1 MNGVRK
7 IASGGGLL
15 LIAAVLGLVTAAAT
29 LAWLSAQEGDDAAL
43 TAAATNNI
51 PGRTVIVAREEIPA
65 GVELTTAMLELRE
78 IPISAILSG
87 ALTDLD
93 ELEGRTTRYPL
104 TFGEQVLESKLVGSD
119 GTGGVGLAYSVPA
132 GMRAASVQFS
142 EIMGAGGLIV
152 PGDRVDVMVST
163 DYSRLF
169 GPDEQPDDNDV
180 TGHPTVITI
189 LQDLLVLAVGQEFA
203 QPLDGDRDQATLRD
217 DAVEVQPS
225 AVSVTLAVTADEA
238 QTLFLASRE
247 GALGL
252 TLRSFGDSTRFTI
265 DPLFKLEQ
273 LQGSTGLA
281 SAR

>member
-29 LAWLSAQEGDDAAL
+29 LAWLSAQEGDDEAS

-51 PGRTVIVAREEIPA
+51 PGRTVVVAREEIPA
-65 GVELTTAMLELRE
+65 GVELTTAILELRE
-78 IPISAILSG
+78 IPVSAVLSG

-104 TFGEQVLESKLVGSD
+104 TLGEQVLESKLVGSD
-119 GTGGVGLAYSVPA
+119 GTSGVGLAYSVPA

-163 DYSRLF
+163 DYGRLF

-180 TGHPTVITI
+180 AGHPTVITI

-247 GALGL
+247 GSLGL

-281 SAR
+281 STR

>member
-29 LAWLSAQEGDDAAL
+29 LAWLSAQEGDDEAS

-51 PGRTVIVAREEIPA
+51 PGRTVVVAREEIPA
-65 GVELTTAMLELRE
+65 GVELTTAILELRE
-78 IPISAILSG
+78 IPVSAVLSG

-104 TFGEQVLESKLVGSD
+104 TLGEQVLESKLVGSD
-119 GTGGVGLAYSVPA
+119 GTSGVELAYSVPA

-163 DYSRLF
+163 DYGRLF
-169 GPDEQPDDNDV
+169 GP
-180 TGHPTVITI
+180 TSSLTT
-189 LQDLLVLAVGQEFA
+189 
-203 QPLDGDRDQATLRD
+203 T
-217 DAVEVQPS
+217 
-225 AVSVTLAVTADEA
+225 TW
-238 QTLFLASRE
+238 
-247 GALGL
+247 LG
-252 TLRSFGDSTRFTI
+252 TR
-265 DPLFKLEQ
+265 
-273 LQGSTGLA
+273 
-281 SAR
+281 R

>member
-29 LAWLSAQEGDDAAL
+29 LAWLSAQEGDDEAS

-51 PGRTVIVAREEIPA
+51 PGRTVVVAREEIPA
-65 GVELTTAMLELRE
+65 GVELTTAILELRE
-78 IPISAILSG
+78 IPVSAVLSG

-104 TFGEQVLESKLVGSD
+104 TLGEQVLESKLVGSD
-119 GTGGVGLAYSVPA
+119 GTSGVELAYSVPA

-163 DYSRLF
+163 DYGRLF

-180 TGHPTVITI
+180 AGHPTVITI

-247 GALGL
+247 GSLGL

-281 SAR
+281 STR

>member
-1 MNGVRK
+1 MNGLRK

-29 LAWLSAQEGDDAAL
+29 LAWLSAQEGDSAAS

-51 PGRTVIVAREEIPA
+51 PGRMVVVAREEIPA
-65 GVELTTAMLELRE
+65 GIELTSAMLELRE
-78 IPISAILSG
+78 IPITAVLSG

-93 ELEGRTTRYPL
+93 ELENRTTRYPI
-104 TFGEQVLESKLVGSD
+104 TIGEQLLESKLVGGD
-119 GTGGVGLAYSVPA
+119 GASGVGLAYSVPA
-132 GMRAASVQFS
+132 GLRAASVQFS

-163 DYSRLF
+163 DYGRLF
-169 GPDEQPDDNDV
+169 GPEEQPEDDV
-180 TGHPTVITI
+180 AGHPTVVTI
-189 LQDLLVLAVGQEFA
+189 LQDMLVLAVGQSFA
-203 QPLDGDRDQATLRD
+203 QPLEGDRDPATLRD
-217 DAVEVQPS
+217 DAVEAQPS
-225 AVSVTLAVTADEA
+225 AVSVTLAVTADQA

-247 GALGL
+247 GSLGL

-273 LQGSTGLA
+273 LQGTTGLA